1 MGFYRE
7 EGEDPGTVLHSE
19 RILHSERT
27 VNKAWGGPEP
37 ICSTKGLGIT
47 GGREARG
54 TGDKTDTEVK
64 GR

>member
-1 MGFYRE
+1 M
-7 EGEDPGTVLHSE
+7 
-19 RILHSERT
+19 LHSERT
-27 VNKAWGGPEP
+27 VNKARGGPEP
-37 ICSTKGLGIT
+37 ICSTKGLGIA

>member
-7 EGEDPGTVLHSE
+7 EGEDPGMV
-19 RILHSERT
+19 LHSERT
-27 VNKAWGGPEP
+27 VNKARGGPEP
-37 ICSTKGLGIT
+37 ICSTKGLGIA